1 MRKAALHNLGCKV
14 NAYETEA
21 MQQLLEEN
29 GYVQVGKIGSLEL
42 TEKGKAKAESVYAR
56 HILLTEFLVEIAKV
70 SKEQAEINA
79 CRIEHYIDEDVKKG
93 IERWME
99 ENKS

>member
-1 MRKAALHNLGCKV
+1 MKKAALHNLGCKV

-42 TEKGKAKAESVYAR
+42 TEKGNIKVNENMETTIPGLYAAGDCTGGLLQVAKAVYEGA
-56 HILLTEFLVEIAKV
+56 
-70 SKEQAEINA
+70 QA
-79 CRIEHYIDEDVKKG
+79 G
-93 IERWME
+93 IHAGKYVRSL
-99 ENKS
+99 K